1 MEEIQ
6 RANIIPYLSWDTDV
20 RFFSLSL
27 INDVDAVDKDV
38 LEAAPE
44 ILCGGQVRQVWLY
57 NPSYIQLGE
66 K

>member
-1 MEEIQ
+1 MSIGEIQ
-6 RANIIPYLSWDTDV
+6 CGTIISYLSWDTDV

-27 INDVDAVDKDV
+27 INDVDPIDEDV

-44 ILCGGQVRQVWLY
+44 IWRGGQAGQVWLY
-57 NPSYIQLGE
+57 DPSY